1 MITNEEER
9 EEKNE
14 KKKKQVKA
22 KPMITNIHAPLKEV
36 ESAKTNPMMPCNDN
50 FHHQIHLHMPSK
62 DREALT
68 RARI

>member
-1 MITNEEER
+1 MR
-9 EEKNE
+9 KKEKKKMK
-14 KKKKQVKA
+14 KKKKQIKA
-22 KPMITNIHAPLKEV
+22 KPMITNIHAPLKEA